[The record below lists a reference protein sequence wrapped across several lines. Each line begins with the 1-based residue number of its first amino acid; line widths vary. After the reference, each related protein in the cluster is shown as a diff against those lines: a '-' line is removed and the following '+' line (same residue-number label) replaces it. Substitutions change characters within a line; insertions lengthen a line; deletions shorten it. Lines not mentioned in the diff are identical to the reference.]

1 MLNKK
6 GFTLVEIMIVV
17 AIIGLL
23 AAIAIPGLLRSRHNA
38 NESAAIGSCRTVSTS
53 CESYRAAQIS
63 PAYPVTLG
71 LLSDA
76 SPPYIDGVLSG
87 EDAGAGD
94 GTAMG
99 GIKQGYTFL
108 YVRDDVN
115 TFRFTASPTTP
126 GTTGTRY
133 FYVDETG
140 VLRNSTEA
148 MATRVLGQGAAAIQ

>member
-53 CESYRAAQIS
+53 CESYRAAQIA
-63 PAYPVTLG
+63 PAYPATMG

-87 EDAGAGD
+87 GGGVSNV
-94 GTAMG
+94 GT
-99 GIKQGYTFL
+99 KQGYTFT
-108 YVRDDVN
+108 YSQDSDN
-115 TFRFTASPTTP
+115 TFHLIAAPITVN
-126 GTTGTRY
+126 TTGTRY

>member
-38 NESAAIGSCRTVSTS
+38 NEAAAIASSRTISTS

-63 PAYPVTLG
+63 PQYPATMG
-71 LLSDA
+71 LLSTV

-87 EDAGAGD
+87 SDIGGATSNS
-94 GTAMG
+94 GT
-99 GIKQGYTFL
+99 KQGYVFL
-108 YVRDDVN
+108 YTRDDVN
-115 TFRFTASPTTP
+115 TFRVTATP
-126 GTTGTRY
+126 VTAGTTGTRY

-140 VLRNSTEA
+140 VLRNSTAA
-148 MATRVLGQGAAAIQ
+148 MTTRSAGQAAEPIQ